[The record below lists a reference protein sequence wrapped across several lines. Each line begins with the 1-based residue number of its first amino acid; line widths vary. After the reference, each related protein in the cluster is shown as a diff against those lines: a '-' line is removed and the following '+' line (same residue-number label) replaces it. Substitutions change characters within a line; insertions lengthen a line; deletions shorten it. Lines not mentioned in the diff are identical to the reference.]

1 MGYGDGDVIVYISH
15 SSSYFLII
23 VFLLFLDLFS
33 FLSLSFPLLFGGKY
47 GQSGFLL
54 VYEY

>member
-1 MGYGDGDVIVYISH
+1 MGHWDGDVIVYISH

-23 VFLLFLDLFS
+23 VSCYFLIFTSLP
-33 FLSLSFPLLFGGKY
+33 LSFSLFFGEKY
-47 GQSGFLL
+47 GQSGSHL